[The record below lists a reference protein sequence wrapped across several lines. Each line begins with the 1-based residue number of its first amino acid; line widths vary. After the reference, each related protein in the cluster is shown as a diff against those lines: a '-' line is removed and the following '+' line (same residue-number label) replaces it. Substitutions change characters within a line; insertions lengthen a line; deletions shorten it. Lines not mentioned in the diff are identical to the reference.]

1 MSAVDPR
8 RLPGCRCCMSRRGF
22 LSAMAAG
29 AAGFAASSAEAQVA
43 APVPQPLAPALVID
57 CHGHYTTEPQ
67 ALFAWRKR
75 QISALNDPAQTPRPD
90 ELRIG
95 DDELRQSVEGA
106 QLKFQRE
113 RGTTLTIF
121 SPRASGMGHHIGN
134 AATSL
139 AWSQVSND
147 LNNRLVTL

>member
-1 MSAVDPR
+1 MSTRDPR
-8 RLPGCRCCMSRRGF
+8 RFSGCPCCLSRRGF
-22 LSAMAAG
+22 LSTIAAG
-29 AAGFAASSAEAQVA
+29 MVGFAASKAEAQLVA
-43 APVPQPLAPALVID
+43 PAPQPLSRALVID

-90 ELRIG
+90 ELKIS
-95 DDELRQSVEGA
+95 DDELRDSVEGA

-121 SPRASGMGHHIGN
+121 SPRPPGWGITS
-134 AATSL
+134 ATRRPAL
-139 AWSQVSND
+139 
-147 LNNRLVTL
+147 LGRKFRTT